1 MRGVEV
7 KRDAQA
13 ELYRVIGCLIVVAIH
28 CWQSRYGMDGSISS
42 IAISCGLADGVAIFW
57 LLSGFFMYRNYNYR
71 KTIKR
76 TIKIVAI
83 PTICVSLV
91 TFFFINNY
99 LYNGVIAV
107 ERHGKDEIIAV
118 LKTILS
124 WSNPILGMGHLWY
137 VYVYILLMVCS
148 PITYAFIKYLNED
161 SRREKCFL
169 IVSLVF
175 FAWNDISDNQFL
187 ELGHHGINGLL
198 PAFVETVWGALVYKY
213 RKNFSERKY
222 GIYAILGFGVLNVI
236 RMLIQIYRNSVYEGF
251 AWILYWFSSIG
262 LLCAVSMA
270 IFCFSG
276 IINCERKVFY
286 RVITKMSACSFM
298 IYLIHPLIIAFLDR
312 EKIIDMILHI
322 CSILEMGCLKKIC
335 FVLISTILVTVFS
348 IVVTEI
354 IRFMA
359 QIVQCFLSQEKRG
372 K

>member
-1 MRGVEV
+1 M

-13 ELYRVIGCLIVVAIH
+13 DLYRVIGCLIVVAIH
-28 CWQSRYGMDGSISS
+28 CWQSRYGVDSSASS

-57 LLSGFFMYRNYNYR
+57 LLSGFFMYKNYSYR
-71 KTIKR
+71 KTMKR
-76 TIKIVAI
+76 TIKTVVI

-91 TFFFINNY
+91 AFFFMNNY
-99 LYNGVIAV
+99 LYNGVIGV
-107 ERHGKDEIIAV
+107 EWHEKDEIIVA
-118 LKTILS
+118 LKTLLS
-124 WSNPILGMGHLWY
+124 WSNPVLGMGHLWY
-137 VYVYILLMVCS
+137 VYVYILLMICS

-161 SRREKCFL
+161 SRGEKCFL

-175 FAWNDISDNQFL
+175 LVWNDISDNQLL
-187 ELGHHGINGLL
+187 ELGHHGVNGLL
-198 PAFVETVWGALVYKY
+198 PAFVETVWGSLVYKY
-213 RKNFSERKY
+213 RKKFSKQKY
-222 GIYAILGFGVLNVI
+222 GIYAVLGFVVLNVI
-236 RMLIQIYRNSVYEGF
+236 RMVIQIYRNSLYEGF

-276 IINCERKVFY
+276 IINCEKKTFY
-286 RVITKMSACSFM
+286 RVTTKMAACSFM

-312 EKIIDMILHI
+312 KKIIDMIFHV
-322 CSILEMGCLKKIC
+322 CSILKVACLKKIC
-335 FVLISTILVTVFS
+335 FVVIITLLVTVLS

-359 QIVQCFLSQEKRG
+359 QTARYMLTQEKRG